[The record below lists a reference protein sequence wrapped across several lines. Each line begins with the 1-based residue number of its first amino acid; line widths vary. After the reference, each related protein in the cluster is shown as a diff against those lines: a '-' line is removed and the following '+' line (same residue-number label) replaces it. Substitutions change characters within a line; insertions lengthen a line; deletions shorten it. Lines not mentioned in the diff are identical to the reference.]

1 MSEILH
7 IYTRVSSAAQEDD
20 GTSLETQKELG
31 IRKATELGMT
41 PKIWDEG
48 GQSSRHDDLDNRP
61 ELKKILAEIDSG
73 AVKHLW
79 VYNPDRLSRNETTWG
94 LIRIKLSKQNVTLHT
109 ATGIFNQS
117 SAVDKLMLGIFSEFS
132 AYENSVRAERSR
144 LGKINRLR
152 QGFWMGGPPPYGYKV
167 EGKKLVAHADE
178 RKWIKY
184 IFQSYRD
191 GKTIRDIRKHLMEN
205 GVKTRRN
212 NRVWSLGSIEAL
224 FRNTHYAGYF
234 VVRDKKAGNIIRCE
248 CEPILTPTL
257 YHDVSLARKKRSERR
272 IRESNQKHFYLLR
285 DFLVCE
291 HCGSRMCGRTY
302 PKQYRS
308 VYYCPRKERNYAN
321 FGTDREKKCSNSRY
335 LKIAET
341 DDLVWETIT
350 KILTT
355 SFLFKSQSFV
365 KTSGEENK
373 VRVETSTLKKQLK
386 AIESE
391 IRDLGDS
398 ILKLETDRIIKRRN
412 PDEVERIIMNVEE
425 HRTKQR
431 AKREKLLSTI
441 HSEKSARDI
450 SHWLSEFSESIG
462 EMKELKG
469 EKRMAL
475 LGLVVST
482 IQVKTLGTRSH
493 RLTIK
498 FKLQY
503 CGGGFRRIDPQ
514 DLSKG
519 VVFTPGSDTFQLTIP
534 DAKKKPESRS
544 PQRR

>member
-20 GTSLETQKELG
+20 GTSLDTQKELG
-31 IRKATELGMT
+31 IRRAKELGMT

-61 ELKKILAEIDSG
+61 ELKKILAGIDSG
-73 AVKHLW
+73 EVKHLW

-94 LIRIKLSKQNVTLHT
+94 MIRIKLSKQNVTLHT
-109 ATGIFNQS
+109 AAGIFNQS
-117 SAVDKLMLGIFSEFS
+117 SAADKLMLGIFSGIS

-144 LGKINRLR
+144 LGKISRLR
-152 QGFWMGGPPPYGYKV
+152 QGFWMGGPPPYGYKI

-191 GKTIRDIRKHLMEN
+191 GKTIRNIRKHLMEN

-234 VVRDKKAGNIIRCE
+234 VVRDKKAGDNIRCE
-248 CEPILTPTL
+248 CEAILTPTL
-257 YHDVSLARKKRSERR
+257 YHDVSLARKQRSERR

-335 LKIAET
+335 LKIAEA
-341 DDLVWETIT
+341 DDLVWETIV

-355 SFLFKSQSFV
+355 SFLFKSRSFM
-365 KTSGEENK
+365 KTSDEDKEIQ
-373 VRVETSTLKKQLK
+373 VETSILQKQLK
-386 AIESE
+386 ALDGE
-391 IRDLGDS
+391 IKDIGDS
-398 ILKLETDRIIKRRN
+398 LLNLESDRIIKRRS
-412 PDEVERIIMNVEE
+412 PDEVERIIKDVEG
-425 HRTKQR
+425 HRTALR

-441 HSEKSARDI
+441 HSEKSARNM
-450 SHWLSEFSESIG
+450 SQWLSEFGESIG
-462 EMKELKG
+462 EMKEWKG
-469 EKRMAL
+469 EKRKEL
-475 LGLVVST
+475 LDLVVNT

-503 CGGGFRRIDPQ
+503 CGGGVRPIDPQ
-514 DLSKG
+514 NRSKG
-519 VVFTPGSDTFQLTIP
+519 VIFFPGSDTFTLTYT
-534 DAKKKPESRS
+534 DAKKRPETRS
-544 PQRR
+544 LQRR

>member
-1 MSEILH
+1 MSETLH
-7 IYTRVSSAAQEDD
+7 IYTRVSSSAQEED

-31 IRKATELGMT
+31 IKKAKELGMK
-41 PKIWDEG
+41 PQVWNEG
-48 GQSSRHDDLDNRP
+48 GQSSRHDDLSNRP
-61 ELKKILAEIDSG
+61 VLADILRAIEAENI
-73 AVKHLW
+73 KHLW
-79 VYNPDRLSRNETTWG
+79 IFNTDRLSRNETTWG
-94 LIRIKLSKQNVTLHT
+94 MIRLRLVQHQVTLHT
-109 ATGIFNQS
+109 PSGIFLLSNPT
-117 SAVDKLMLGIFSEFS
+117 DKLLLGILSEFS
-132 AYENSVRAERSR
+132 SFDNSQRAERSR
-144 LGKINRLR
+144 IGKIKRIS

-167 EGKKLVAHADE
+167 EGKRLVAHADE

-191 GKTIRDIRKHLMEN
+191 GKTIREIRKHLMEN

-234 VVRDKKAGNIIRCE
+234 VVRDKKAGDNIRCE
-248 CEPILTPTL
+248 CEAILTPTL
-257 YHDVSLARKKRSERR
+257 YHDVSLARKQRSERR

-341 DDLVWETIT
+341 DDLVWETIV

-355 SFLFKSQSFV
+355 SFLFKSRSFM
-365 KTSGEENK
+365 KTSDEDKEIK
-373 VRVETSTLKKQLK
+373 VETSILQKQLK
-386 AIESE
+386 GLDGE
-391 IRDLGDS
+391 IKDIGDS
-398 ILKLETDRIIKRRN
+398 LLNLESDRIIKRRS
-412 PDEVERIIMNVEE
+412 PDEVERIIKDVEG
-425 HRTKQR
+425 HRTALR

-441 HSEKSARDI
+441 HSEKSARNM
-450 SHWLSEFSESIG
+450 SQWLSEFGESIG

-469 EKRMAL
+469 EKRKEL
-475 LGLVVST
+475 LDLVVST

-503 CGGGFRRIDPQ
+503 CGGGVRPIDPQ
-514 DLSKG
+514 NRSKG
-519 VVFTPGSDTFQLTIP
+519 VIFFPGSDTFTLTHT
-534 DAKKKPESRS
+534 DAKKKPENSS
-544 PQRR
+544 HQRR